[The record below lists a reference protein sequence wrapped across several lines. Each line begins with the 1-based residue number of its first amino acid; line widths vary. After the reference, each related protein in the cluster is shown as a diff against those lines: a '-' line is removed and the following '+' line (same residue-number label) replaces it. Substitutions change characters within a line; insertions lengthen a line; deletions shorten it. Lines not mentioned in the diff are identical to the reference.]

1 MKNLWNDI
9 KWLYNYTMS
18 ILMYA
23 IIVIFI
29 IIGIV
34 LLAYYVDYK
43 RRSSNLE
50 TPLYGAYVIVSGSME
65 PIIKIKDAVVIRRA
79 EEDDIKVGD
88 VVTYRS
94 MDPTYY
100 GILITHRVVEIRNTH
115 GQKIFVTKGDS
126 NITEDRSPIV
136 YGQIYGK
143 VVMRIPKIGYIKS
156 FLVSSYG
163 WIIAIVVPSL
173 GVIIYDIM
181 KLIKNIKSNKKN
193 ELNNNIHSNDTN
205 KDLNNINNDT
215 IGVVK
220 GKKVIDFEE

>member
-1 MKNLWNDI
+1 
-9 KWLYNYTMS
+9 
-18 ILMYA
+18 
-23 IIVIFI
+23 
-29 IIGIV
+29 
-34 LLAYYVDYK
+34 
-43 RRSSNLE
+43 
-50 TPLYGAYVIVSGSME
+50 ME
-65 PIIKIKDAVVIRRA
+65 NIIIKIKDAVVIRRA